1 MILKYVLIILHIL
14 FAAAWF
20 GLSLRLGSWARTV
33 LDLPRDAAELVY
45 HNAGKSVRLLG
56 LLLIV
61 QFVTALAL
69 FLGTGGFAVYGP
81 EYHTSIT
88 LALLMIAFH
97 YVLIQPSW
105 GKLFTV
111 GESAQKKLSMGL
123 GLSHL
128 FWFIILVLMFLHDLT
143 GAVHAH

>member
-1 MILKYVLIILHIL
+1 MILKYVLVILHIL

-33 LDLPRDAAELVY
+33 LDLPRDAAEKV
-45 HNAGKSVRLLG
+45 HQNGSKTVRLLG
-56 LLLIV
+56 ILLVV

-88 LALLMIAFH
+88 LALLMIGFH
-97 YVLIQPSW
+97 YALIQPSW
-105 GKLFTV
+105 GRLFTV
-111 GESAQKKLSMGL
+111 GEGAQKKISMAVGI
-123 GLSHL
+123 SHL
-128 FWFIILVLMFLHDLT
+128 LWFIILVLMFVHDLA
-143 GAVHAH
+143 GAAHAH

>member
-1 MILKYVLIILHIL
+1 MYLKFALVILHIL

-33 LDLPRDAAELVY
+33 LNLPQDAAQVVY
-45 HNAGKSVRLLG
+45 QNASKSVNMMG
-56 LLLIV
+56 ILLIV

-88 LALLMIAFH
+88 LAVLMIGFH
-97 YVLIQPSW
+97 YALILPSW
-105 GKLFTV
+105 KKLFTV
-111 GESAQKKLSMGL
+111 GEAAQKKLSMAL

-128 FWFIILVLMFLHDLT
+128 LWFIILALMFVHDIA
-143 GAVHAH
+143 GAGHAH